1 MEKLKQL
8 AIGMNHRFPEGDDAF
23 QITTRLLEECGE
35 VAKEVNRLEKSGTK
49 VLRHGNGTKEDLA
62 SEIKDAMNAL
72 MQLAIHYDAVEQV
85 QASIEKSIEQLTR
98 EGHIKGDHGFADE
111 GESLAQ
117 TVGDQK
123 ECRDDADLDDKIP
136 ESGVGR
142 RVIHK

>member
-8 AIGMNHRFPEGDDAF
+8 ALGLNHRFPEGNEAF

-72 MQLAIHYDAVEQV
+72 MQLAIYYDAVEQV
-85 QASIEKSIEQLTR
+85 QVAIAKSIEQLSQ
-98 EGHIKGDHGFADE
+98 EGHIKGE
-111 GESLAQ
+111 
-117 TVGDQK
+117 
-123 ECRDDADLDDKIP
+123 
-136 ESGVGR
+136 
-142 RVIHK
+142 

>member
-8 AIGMNHRFPEGDDAF
+8 ATGMNHRFPEGDDAF

-49 VLRHGNGTKEDLA
+49 VQRHGNGTKEDLA

-85 QASIEKSIEQLTR
+85 EISIDKSIEQLTR
-98 EGHIKGDHGFADE
+98 EGHIRE
-111 GESLAQ
+111 E
-117 TVGDQK
+117 
-123 ECRDDADLDDKIP
+123 
-136 ESGVGR
+136 
-142 RVIHK
+142 

>member
-49 VLRHGNGTKEDLA
+49 VLRHGKGTKEDLA

-72 MQLAIHYDAVEQV
+72 MQLAIHYDAVEEV
-85 QASIEKSIEQLTR
+85 QASIEKSIEQLTL
-98 EGHIKGDHGFADE
+98 EGYIKGE
-111 GESLAQ
+111 
-117 TVGDQK
+117 
-123 ECRDDADLDDKIP
+123 
-136 ESGVGR
+136 
-142 RVIHK
+142 

>member
-8 AIGMNHRFPEGDDAF
+8 ATGMNHRFPEGNDAF

-49 VLRHGNGTKEDLA
+49 VQRHGNGTKEDLA

-85 QASIEKSIEQLTR
+85 EISIDKSIEQLTR
-98 EGHIKGDHGFADE
+98 EGHIRE
-111 GESLAQ
+111 E
-117 TVGDQK
+117 
-123 ECRDDADLDDKIP
+123 
-136 ESGVGR
+136 
-142 RVIHK
+142 